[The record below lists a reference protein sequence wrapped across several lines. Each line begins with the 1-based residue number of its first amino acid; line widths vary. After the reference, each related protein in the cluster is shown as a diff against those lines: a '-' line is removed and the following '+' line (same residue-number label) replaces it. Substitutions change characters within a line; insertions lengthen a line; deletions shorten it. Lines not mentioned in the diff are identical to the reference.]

1 MSKREQRQAFMT
13 ALSTYRETGTPDAE
27 VMALKFVIVR
37 EIKAALRA
45 RGIVRQE
52 DQAEAMGLARP
63 DASKI
68 LRGRFSGYSVERLMK
83 ALMSVEPSA
92 RLFPSIGHE
101 RRLEVAPHARRHYV
115 RVPASVLETVR

>member
-1 MSKREQRQAFMT
+1 MT
-13 ALSTYRETGTPDAE
+13 ALSTYRETGTPDAK

-37 EIKAALRA
+37 EIKAALRL
-45 RGIVRQE
+45 RGIARQE

-83 ALMSVEPSA
+83 ALMTIDPSA
-92 RLFPSIGHE
+92 QLIPSIRHE
-101 RRLEVAPHARRHYV
+101 RRSEVAPHTHPARRHYV
-115 RVPASVLETVR
+115 RVPASVLEAVR